1 MPRENRVCP
10 NCNMIFECEAGV
22 EYLEDGSKLVKC
34 PHCKLKFET
43 LPQGYAYTGV
53 DPKGVV

>member
-1 MPRENRVCP
+1 MSDTYYSCP
-10 NCNMIFECEAGV
+10 NCYMMFDHPAGI
-22 EYLEDGSKLVKC
+22 EYLKEGSKLVKC

-43 LPQGYAYTGV
+43 LPQGDEHIGI